1 MRKCLAEIHWFSGLH
16 LCDDT
21 HVADSIAAGGN
32 CVKIRAESSR
42 VAERSSLNQQEVK
55 GGKNKNKI
63 TQ

>member
-21 HVADSIAAGGN
+21 HVVDSIAAGGN

-42 VAERSSLNQQEVK
+42 VAERSSLNQQEFK
-55 GGKNKNKI
+55 GGKNKNKN